1 MSATA
6 AADCGATSKTEEGS
20 RLDKLLKCLLRNGV
34 VVDSDEWKKDDRVS
48 SEEMKWPESR
58 EKGQWSLDKIE
69 FERTVVHLVGLAKG
83 REAGLQASVARKLN
97 VLMRNL
103 SALTNMPTE
112 IDPDDLHCNALAGYC
127 MAVVRGV
134 ASLPE
139 SITDFWN
146 SCVDTLNKHCT
157 ERRMP
162 FLAAA
167 ALAYATDCFIERD
180 HRRELLRRQ
189 NGEGFQEPREP
200 KKPLKLEPP
209 SEALMNSVPMLG
221 ECWACLCAYTR
232 TDIAD
237 ATKFVLEH
245 NFSIVK
251 LLSATSSPASHQT
264 IVGKLAELL
273 GYEFKG
279 IKLKKTPTRGSLKE
293 AEDRAPLEAL
303 DSAADKNL
311 FSSSSQTDKETY
323 SRLYFMKNHAAKLQG
338 EDYDE
343 SIDEVKEKDDDSDDD
358 ADVDQSAISVMTF
371 TKGHSQYPF
380 ISANYVLR
388 ELCGAETPKVL
399 DPMSTID
406 SQHDW
411 KDQLAKRWT
420 TALLCTCCSTTC
432 MLRNNVRPNL
442 LLGFSSETKDG
453 IKCDYADTKVR
464 WTDGKE
470 TKHCAVFN
478 VEHLVQMQR
487 RLTKM

>member
-20 RLDKLLKCLLRNGV
+20 RLEGLLGYLLRNGV
-34 VVDSDEWKKDDRVS
+34 VVDSDEWVKDDRVS

-58 EKGQWSLDKIE
+58 EKDQWTLDEIE
-69 FERTVVHLVGLAKG
+69 FGRAVVHLVGLAKG
-83 REAGLQASVARKLN
+83 REAGLQASVARKLDI
-97 VLMRNL
+97 LTWNL
-103 SALTNMPTE
+103 SALAKMPTE
-112 IDPDDLHCNALAGYC
+112 IDPVDLHCNALAGYC

-134 ASLPE
+134 AHLPE

-200 KKPLKLEPP
+200 KKPLKLESP
-209 SEALMNSVPMLG
+209 SEALMKFAPMLG
-221 ECWACLCAYTR
+221 ECRACLCAYTG

-245 NFSIVK
+245 NFSIAK
-251 LLSATSSPASHQT
+251 LLSAAPSHAPRKT
-264 IVGKLAELL
+264 IVGKLAEHL

-293 AEDRAPLEAL
+293 AEDRGLLEAL
-303 DSAADKNL
+303 DSAADENL

-343 SIDEVKEKDDDSDDD
+343 SIDEVKEKDDDDET
-358 ADVDQSAISVMTF
+358 SAISVMTF
-371 TKGHSQYPF
+371 TKHHKQYPF

-388 ELCGAETPKVL
+388 ELCGDETQKVL
-399 DPMSTID
+399 DPMSTLD
-406 SQHDW
+406 SQHAW

-432 MLRNNVRPNL
+432 LLRNNVRPNLL

-470 TKHCAVFN
+470 TKHCAVYN
-478 VEHLVQMQR
+478 VGHLVQMQR
-487 RLTKM
+487 RLTKML